1 MKKPIQQQKVN
12 DEKYKST
19 VAALHEALNEE
30 QSIFNVKRNTL
41 LMNKS

>member
-1 MKKPIQQQKVN
+1 MAYDIN

-30 QSIFNVKRNTL
+30 QSIYNVKRNTVL
-41 LMNKS
+41 KMKS